1 MSVYT
6 PQRAGPNDAFEQ
18 EVEWRYEMRRDCQEI
33 LPGVLLGPSQV
44 AKDLN
49 KLRALGVTHIICVRD
64 EQEAFSV
71 RPRFPENFQYLTLDV
86 KDSDEQNLIRLFP
99 TAKQFIDSG
108 LSSGGKVLVHCN
120 GGITLSPAFVVMF
133 VMQRLNMSWEDAL
146 QAVQN
151 KRYCISCNG
160 GFLAQLKEYES
171 IYRANLM
178 VSSHPPAAPR
188 PGARRKRD
196 DDDES
201 GDSHKRVI
209 HSSDYAEDSMVL

>member
-1 MSVYT
+1 
-6 PQRAGPNDAFEQ
+6 
-18 EVEWRYEMRRDCQEI
+18 MRRDCQEI

-71 RPRFPENFQYLTLDV
+71 KPRFPENFQYLTLDV

-99 TAKQFIDSG
+99 AAKQFIDSG
-108 LSSGGKVLVHCN
+108 LALGGKVLVHCN
-120 GGITLSPAFVVMF
+120 GGITLSPAFVIMF
-133 VMQRLNMSWEDAL
+133 VMQRQNMSWEEAL

-178 VSSHPPAAPR
+178 VSSHPAAAPR

-196 DDDES
+196 DDDEHE
-201 GDSHKRVI
+201 DSNKRMI
-209 HSSDYAEDSMVL
+209 HSNDDAEDSMVL